1 MLKRNKNDNWSGLP
15 ERSISEILIENELK
29 RTTINPRSCSGKDKA
44 LLRLLSS
51 EGNVLGSCWSS
62 NQRLLN
68 CGNTK
73 FITSLEC
80 LVLFVAK
87 EKRRYLR
94 SCSGKDKAFLHLLE
108 L

>member
-15 ERSISEILIENELK
+15 ERSISEILIDNELK

-68 CGNTK
+68 CGNTR
-73 FITSLEC
+73 FL
-80 LVLFVAK
+80 AK

-94 SCSGKDKAFLHLLE
+94 SCSGKDKALLHLLE